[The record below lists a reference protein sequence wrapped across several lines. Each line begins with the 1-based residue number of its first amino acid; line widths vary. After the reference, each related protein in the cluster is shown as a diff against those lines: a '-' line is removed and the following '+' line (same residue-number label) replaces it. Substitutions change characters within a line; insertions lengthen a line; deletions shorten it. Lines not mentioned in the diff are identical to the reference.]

1 MANGKD
7 SSAEQARP
15 LARRAALGLFAL
27 RWVAAALLPL
37 PACAMTPEEALL
49 RDIRA
54 VSQLPSL
61 TDRAAVEQQFRV
73 VLRNRPAT
81 PNTFSADVA
90 REDLRGKIQW
100 LYTSDRSINV
110 ENSVAVR
117 LENIS
122 FPCVTPDAMRSV
134 FGSPHLQLERSMR
147 LSYQVAEHEVIY
159 ILSQNPERV
168 LTFIFYGRRCVEY
181 IYLRQNSSHDRFLFD
196 LARQRG
202 IIP

>member
-7 SSAEQARP
+7 SSDEQARP
-15 LARRAALGLFAL
+15 LARRAVLGLFAL

-73 VLRNRPAT
+73 VLRNHPAD
-81 PNTFSADVA
+81 PFAFSAQVA
-90 REDLRGKIQW
+90 RENFRGKIVW
-100 LYTSDRSINV
+100 GYTRTSPVGDPISAGIT
-110 ENSVAVR
+110 
-117 LENIS
+117 LEDIS
-122 FPCVTPDAMRSV
+122 FPCITPDAMRSV
-134 FGSPHLQLERSMR
+134 FGSRYLQTELVIRQ
-147 LSYQVAEHEVIY
+147 LNEVMEGEIHY
-159 ILSQNPERV
+159 ILSVNPELV
-168 LTFIFYGRRCVEY
+168 LSFVFRGRRCASRLSIREGGILVSP
-181 IYLRQNSSHDRFLFD
+181 LVD